1 MEGKEVMIAFIVVN
15 SFSPYKAILGR
26 LWIHAMGA
34 ILSIL
39 HVKIKFP
46 TEQVVTVVKGSQQA
60 ARQCLVAAI
69 NRKNEQAKQK
79 ESAVETP
86 S

>member
-1 MEGKEVMIAFIVVN
+1 MEGKEVMIAFIMVN
-15 SFSPYKAILGR
+15 SFSPYKAILR
-26 LWIHAMGA
+26 RPWIHAMGA

-46 TEQVVTVVKGSQQA
+46 IELAVAVVKGSQQA
-60 ARQCLVAAI
+60 AKQCLVAAI
-69 NRKNEQAKQK
+69 NGKNEQAKQK
-79 ESAVETP
+79 ESVVETP